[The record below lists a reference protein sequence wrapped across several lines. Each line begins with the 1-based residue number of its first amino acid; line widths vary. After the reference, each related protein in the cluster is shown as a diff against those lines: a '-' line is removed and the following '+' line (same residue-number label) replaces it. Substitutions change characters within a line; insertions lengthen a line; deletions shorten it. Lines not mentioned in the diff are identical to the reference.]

1 VVEACGYEP
10 FLFTSRAELLA
21 VVKGLECINQ
31 PAHVI
36 VYTDYQNFLDVL
48 AQLER

>member
-1 VVEACGYEP
+1 MVEACGYEP

-36 VYTDYQNFLDVL
+36 VYTPIIRTFWMYWPS
-48 AQLER
+48 